1 MKVEEMMTNKNYC
14 LSDVLTL
21 LAVFAFPISCFTV
34 RHGVHISLFLLVV
47 LGIIQY
53 LKASKSGMHYQFD
66 KYDALILA
74 AFSGLLL
81 ATLISQGARG
91 AIHFAAFD
99 GPSRLFIGGIVFLYL
114 RRLNLPYMRVLEIAI
129 PIGLIVLLV
138 CVLANPGAYWETRFA
153 TYFVDF
159 NTLGS
164 QSFILA
170 LLCFLMLGSPIKTNF
185 YINLLKLFACVA
197 GLYISIRSGSRG
209 GWLSGPFIFLLWIV
223 LRFDDIS
230 GLNLDKKVR
239 RYLELIAII
248 SLIIILSIAAFYLIE
263 PLSTRISHGYL
274 EIKNWVTGDDLNGSA
289 GIRLSMWKIALQL
302 AGDHFWFGYG
312 EIGMGDLLRG
322 SYLDTPENK
331 IAVHD
336 ISVAGPHN
344 DIFSKL
350 LSLGF
355 IGLLAYFTLL
365 LVPFVIFWK
374 NRRSLN
380 LAKRYASRIGLFYI
394 TGVFICGLANEQLS
408 LKYLCSFYALMIATT
423 LAQVLNISAHR
434 DGQLS

>member
-1 MKVEEMMTNKNYC
+1 MKVAEMMADRKYG
-14 LSDVLTL
+14 LSDLLTL
-21 LAVFAFPISCFTV
+21 LAILAFPISCFTV
-34 RHGVHISLFLLVV
+34 RHGVHISLFLLLI
-47 LGIIQY
+47 LGLIQY
-53 LKASKSGMHYQFD
+53 FKASKIGTYYQFD
-66 KYDALILA
+66 KYDTLILA
-74 AFSGLLL
+74 TFSVLFC

-129 PIGLIVLLV
+129 PTGLIVLLA
-138 CVLANPGAYWETRFA
+138 CVLANPGAYWDTRFA

-170 LLCFLMLGSPIKTNF
+170 LLCFLMLGSPIKTNL

-223 LRFDDIS
+223 LRFDDIA
-230 GLNLDKKVR
+230 GLNLDKKAR

-248 SLIIILSIAAFYLIE
+248 ALIIILSITAFYLIE

-274 EIKNWVTGDDLNGSA
+274 EIKNWITGADLNGSA

-312 EIGMGDLLRG
+312 EIGMADLLRG

-331 IAVHD
+331 VAVHD

-374 NRRSLN
+374 NRRSMN

-394 TGVFICGLANEQLS
+394 TGVLICGLANEQLS
-408 LKYLCSFYALMIATT
+408 LKYLCSFYTLMIATM
-423 LAQVLNISAHR
+423 LAQVLNISAYR